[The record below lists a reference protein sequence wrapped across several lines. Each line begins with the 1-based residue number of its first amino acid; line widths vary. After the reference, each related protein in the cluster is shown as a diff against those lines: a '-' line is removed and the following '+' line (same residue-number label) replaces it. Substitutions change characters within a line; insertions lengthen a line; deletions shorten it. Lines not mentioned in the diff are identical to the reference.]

1 MMNNKEK
8 VIQPIFQINGLFFLK
23 KTFWGKN
30 DAFLFK
36 KEKFQT
42 LKKELLEALLRENMF
57 LASFLLFFFPS

>member
-36 KEKFQT
+36 RKNFK
-42 LKKELLEALLRENMF
+42 L
-57 LASFLLFFFPS
+57 